1 VTEFLQ
7 ALILGLLIGGVYA
20 LLASG
25 LTLIFGV
32 MRVINIAHGAF
43 LILAAFLT
51 YSIWT
56 ATGID
61 PLVSIVFTTPI
72 MFAFGW
78 LLYVAAVRRVRD
90 AHMSSSVLLTFAL
103 ALVLEG
109 VMGFIWGNNSHT
121 IRPSYFNESFAV
133 GDLFFPKAQVYGFAV
148 AALVLAGL
156 YLILTRTWLGR
167 AIRASAVNPDGAAL
181 VGVNVGAVAAMT
193 FAVGVAAA
201 GAGGSIVGVLFPFL
215 PGSHYQW
222 IARILSIIVLGGLGS
237 LPGAVVG
244 ALLLGVAEAATV
256 TYISPT
262 WATAVPYV
270 VIFVVLLVRPN
281 GLMGARLREDVAT

>member
-1 VTEFLQ
+1 
-7 ALILGLLIGGVYA
+7 VYA

-56 ATGID
+56 ATSID
-61 PLVSIVFTTPI
+61 PLVAILITTPA
-72 MFAFGW
+72 MFAFGG
-78 LLYVAAVRRVRD
+78 LVYVAAVRRVRGV
-90 AHMSSSVLLTFAL
+90 HISSSVLLTFAL

-109 VMGFIWGNNSHT
+109 AMGLIWGNNSHAV
-121 IRPSYFNESFAV
+121 RPSYFNESFDV
-133 GDLFFPKAQVYGFAV
+133 GALFFPKAQVYGCAV
-148 AALVLAGL
+148 AVLVLAAM

-167 AIRASAVNPDGAAL
+167 AIRASAANPDGAAL
-181 VGVNVGAVAAMT
+181 VGVNVGAVAATT

-201 GAGGSIVGVLFPFL
+201 GAGGSIVSVLYPFL

-262 WATAVPYV
+262 WATAVPYA
-270 VIFVVLLVRPN
+270 VIFAVLLARPQ
-281 GLMGARLREDVAT
+281 GLMGARLREDVAA